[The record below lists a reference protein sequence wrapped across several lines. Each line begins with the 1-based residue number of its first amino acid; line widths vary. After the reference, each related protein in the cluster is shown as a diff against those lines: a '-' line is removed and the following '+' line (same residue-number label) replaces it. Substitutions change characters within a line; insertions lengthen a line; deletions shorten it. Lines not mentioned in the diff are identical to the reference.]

1 MWDPEG
7 TQKVSLKQQHVS
19 GHQRNQPEFPKR
31 ARVEAG
37 ASFRDT
43 ARKCRASHQGKN
55 KTSFA
60 QEPSVSQ
67 GPEKQPPALL
77 GLCFQTDLSD
87 STQPPAAVFLGET
100 RKCWVLMGNPMGY
113 QLEPRCPRWAERQGR
128 EASKLKQQ
136 NTHPPSSCGYLAF
149 FLRFPTLKI
158 YRRSHF
164 RSAKKASPNA
174 VHSWGAC
181 PPAASPPHQ
190 GGSCHLPP
198 ELKGPLTCLA
208 GVCWL
213 KGTQSD
219 LLGLTRRLRSWCG
232 SSFIRE
238 CHCRTSEAV
247 SE

>member
-1 MWDPEG
+1 MLNSLPPGIPEQRSVYWEPPKPEMWDPEG

-87 STQPPAAVFLGET
+87 STQPPAAVFLPFVVSEEIS
-100 RKCWVLMGNPMGY
+100 V
-113 QLEPRCPRWAERQGR
+113 
-128 EASKLKQQ
+128 
-136 NTHPPSSCGYLAF
+136 
-149 FLRFPTLKI
+149 
-158 YRRSHF
+158 
-164 RSAKKASPNA
+164 
-174 VHSWGAC
+174 
-181 PPAASPPHQ
+181 
-190 GGSCHLPP
+190 
-198 ELKGPLTCLA
+198 
-208 GVCWL
+208 
-213 KGTQSD
+213 
-219 LLGLTRRLRSWCG
+219 LLGDCS
-232 SSFIRE
+232 
-238 CHCRTSEAV
+238 
-247 SE
+247 